1 MEISHDLKEKQIF
14 GESFGF
20 SETTVEFWMGQ
31 IKELCKG
38 YDQRDTW
45 NMNES
50 GCLFKSVAYKRFS
63 LKKKLK
69 AEDH

>member
-1 MEISHDLKEKQIF
+1 
-14 GESFGF
+14 
-20 SETTVEFWMGQ
+20 MGQ

-50 GCLFKSVAYKRFS
+50 GCFFKSVAYKRFS
-63 LKKKLK
+63 SKKKLK
-69 AEDH
+69 AEDHDAFFVSTDGGKVVKPIMI